1 MPVYVPVWTWPW
13 LSYWVGTWKPL
24 YACKELLSPYCQVS
38 FVCLSCELRWS
49 WRSECDNVA
58 LSTNSKRYCHLDL
71 YWRII
76 TLRAPVRANI
86 KPWRRPLKCNV
97 YPCRISLIEFNFC
110 LLNKLILKTGGLLL
124 VMLVM
129 QCYGLIPKRF
139 PQKVPV
145 CAVELEWR
153 VISAFVER
161 RGKASTTHQLY
172 QPKKALKM
180 PWKACW
186 N

>member
-1 MPVYVPVWTWPW
+1 MPVYVCACLKMALIKLLGWN
-13 LSYWVGTWKPL
+13 LKAFIC
-24 YACKELLSPYCQVS
+24 ACKELLSPYCQVS

-49 WRSECDNVA
+49 WNSDCDNVA

-76 TLRAPVRANI
+76 TLRAPVRANV
-86 KPWRRPLKCNV
+86 KPWRRPLKRNV
-97 YPCRISLIEFNFC
+97 YPCRISLIKFNFC

-145 CAVELEWR
+145 CVLWKLSGEW
-153 VISAFVER
+153 FL
-161 RGKASTTHQLY
+161 HL
-172 QPKKALKM
+172 
-180 PWKACW
+180 
-186 N
+186 